1 MRHGTL
7 FEENKEQVSVFFYDS
22 ILTNANV
29 YIVENVYAVFHPIA
43 GGLVYNAGI
52 LSQTQADS
60 DFRVIL
66 EEANSEIEETHTL
79 VRYRGETNEQEY
91 TITDVLEFGGSQHL
105 FVKEE
110 GI

>member
-7 FEENKEQVSVFFYDS
+7 FEQNKEKVSVFFYDS

-43 GGLVYNAGI
+43 GGLVYNAGV

-60 DFRVIL
+60 DFRVVMA
-66 EEANSEIEETHTL
+66 EADAEIQETYTL
-79 VRYRGETNEQEY
+79 VRDRGQTDEAEY
-91 TITDVLEFGGSQHL
+91 EIVDVLIFANAMHL
-105 FVKEE
+105 FVKQE